1 MRVTPRLSVCPEEAE
16 VLHSWIVAG
25 RVGEAAVRRARIVL
39 LAAEGL
45 GPAAI
50 AERLGCSKQTVITWR
65 ERYRAD
71 GVEGLRD
78 APRSGRPPTVDEAA
92 VVARTLEVPPGPGAG
107 RWTTRR
113 LAAEL
118 GISNA
123 AVANVWRTRGILPGG
138 LGGIRLATE
147 PVLDAVLEMVVG
159 VYVGSAERVLALLV
173 GTPGRPRVTE
183 AVPVRER
190 PDVGARLLDGRPD
203 TGAGGATLTDFL
215 GRLVARQG
223 RLALL
228 VEHGDRP
235 LCEWVAGRPGVAMHL
250 VPAGLAWS
258 GLASVAC
265 TVAGATVRGA
275 ASVAVLVQVLDDAP
289 HGDPISWTA

>member
-1 MRVTPRLSVCPEEAE
+1 MPIAPWPSMCPEEAE
-16 VLHSWIVAG
+16 ALRNWIVGGRAG
-25 RVGEAAVRRARIVL
+25 SAAVRRARIVL
-39 LAAEGL
+39 LAADGL

-65 ERYRAD
+65 ERYRTH

-92 VVARTLEVPPGPGAG
+92 VVARTLEGPPGPGSG

-138 LGGIRLATE
+138 LGGTRLATE
-147 PVLDAVLEMVVG
+147 PVLDEVLEMVVG
-159 VYVGSAERVLALLV
+159 LYLGSAERVLVLLV
-173 GTPGRPRVTE
+173 GAPGRPRAAEV
-183 AVPVRER
+183 VPARER
-190 PDVGARLLDGRPD
+190 PDVGARLLEGRPGV
-203 TGAGGATLTDFL
+203 GAGDITLTDFL
-215 GRLVARQG
+215 GSLVARQE

-228 VEHGDRP
+228 VEHGARP
-235 LCEWVAGRPGVAMHL
+235 LREWVAGRPGVALHL
-250 VPAGLAWS
+250 VRPDSAWA

-265 TVAGATVRGA
+265 TVVGATMHGA
-275 ASVAVLVQVLDDAP
+275 ASVARLAEVLDAAP
-289 HGDPISWTA
+289 RGGPICWTA